1 MAIQVSSLTKRYGKT
16 VALKDLSLEVVSGEV
31 FGILGPNGAGK
42 TTLIEILEGYR
53 HADSGEVNVL
63 GLDPNRQARTLK
75 QKVGLMLQEGG
86 LHPGLRVE
94 EILHLYA
101 SFYDSPMERVG
112 LMNRLGLEK
121 RARAKVKTLS
131 GGEKQRLSFAVA
143 VIGRPELLFL
153 DEPTSGTDPGGKN
166 EIWTMIQEINAG
178 GTTVILTTHNMDE
191 AQRLSDRV
199 ALIHDGTLM
208 ALGPPTELFSGQGLQ
223 ITCERP
229 IDREKMARDLQLTI
243 SEVSPGTYAISDP
256 ASPQLIARVTAWLSH
271 RGVLLTELTS
281 RGSLEA
287 VFLALTS
294 DEDSL

>member
-1 MAIQVSSLTKRYGKT
+1 MAIQVSSLNKRYGNT
-16 VALKDLSLEVVSGEV
+16 VALKDLSFEVASGEV

-42 TTLIEILEGYR
+42 TTVIEILEGYR
-53 HADSGEVNVL
+53 HADSGEVRVL
-63 GLDPNRQARTLK
+63 GLDPSRPARTLK

-101 SFYDSPMERVG
+101 SFYDAPMEASE
-112 LMNRLGLEK
+112 LIKRLRLDK
-121 RARAKVKTLS
+121 RSRAKVKTLS

-153 DEPTSGTDPGGKN
+153 DEPTSGTDPGGRN
-166 EIWTMIQEINAG
+166 EIWTLIQEMNAG

-199 ALIHDGTLM
+199 ALIHHGTLM
-208 ALGPPTELFSGQGLQ
+208 ALGPPTELFAGKGLQ

-229 IDREKMARDLQLTI
+229 IDQQEMARDLQLTI
-243 SEVSPGTYAISDP
+243 SEISPGTYEISDP
-256 ASPQLIARVTAWLSH
+256 PSPQLIARVTEWLSH

-281 RGSLEA
+281 RGSLESF
-287 VFLALTS
+287 FLALTS